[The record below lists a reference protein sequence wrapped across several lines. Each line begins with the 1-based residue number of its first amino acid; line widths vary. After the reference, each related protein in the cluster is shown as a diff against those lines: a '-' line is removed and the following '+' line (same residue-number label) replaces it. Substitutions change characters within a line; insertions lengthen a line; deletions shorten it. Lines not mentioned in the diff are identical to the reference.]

1 MLSESWWFDK
11 NLLGNRI
18 MYATLNKFISWLSIL
33 LLFILKQKINN
44 NIFIRTKVIQFTIK
58 NCSAVFQF
66 WFLKKIF

>member
-11 NLLGNRI
+11 NLLGNKI

-44 NIFIRTKVIQFTIK
+44 NIFIRTKVH
-58 NCSAVFQF
+58 N
-66 WFLKKIF
+66 